1 VDVDLVVLPHVMGKL
16 ITVKDTARD
25 GIGVE
30 LV

>member
-16 ITVKDTARD
+16 ITAKDKARD